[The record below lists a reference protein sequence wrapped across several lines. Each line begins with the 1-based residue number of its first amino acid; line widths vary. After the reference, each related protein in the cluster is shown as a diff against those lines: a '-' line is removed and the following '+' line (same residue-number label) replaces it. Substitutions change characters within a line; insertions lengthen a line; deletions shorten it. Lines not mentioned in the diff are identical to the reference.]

1 MKEPIVYLDN
11 RWVPLKS
18 ARISPLDH
26 GFLYGDGV
34 FETVRSYWG
43 RPFKLAEHLER
54 LVLSCRR
61 IGLSIPKPIE
71 KFPPMIDKILAR
83 NKIKEG
89 MIRIAVTRGPG
100 PVGLDPGLCP
110 VPTLLVMAFPF
121 TPPPESLYAKG
132 IALEIVKTVRNIP
145 EAIPS
150 EIKSSNFLNNILAKM
165 EAGQS
170 GADEGIFLNHKGHVA
185 EGTISNIFCVRRN
198 VLTTPSL
205 KAGILDGVTRSVVIE
220 IAEKNGIPVEETLF
234 RQKSLLAAEEC
245 FITSTGY
252 EIMPATKIRG
262 IKIGTGVPGAL
273 TEKLMALFRKEVKEA
288 LLKLCNSKRF

>member
-1 MKEPIVYLDN
+1 MKEPIVYLNN

-34 FETVRSYWG
+34 FETVRTYEG
-43 RPFKLAEHLER
+43 RPFKLAGHLER
-54 LVLSCRR
+54 LVQSCRR
-61 IGLSIPKPIE
+61 IGLSMPKSAE

-89 MIRIAVTRGPG
+89 MIRIAITRGPG
-100 PVGLDPGLCP
+100 PVGLDSALCP
-110 VPTLLVMAFPF
+110 APTLLVMAFPF
-121 TPPPESLYAKG
+121 TPPPEALYAKG
-132 IALEIVKTVRNIP
+132 IALKIVKTVRNIP

-185 EGTISNIFCVRRN
+185 EGTISNIFYVRRN
-198 VLTTPSL
+198 TLTTPSL
-205 KAGILDGVTRSVVIE
+205 KAGILDGITRSAVIE
-220 IAEKNGIPVEETLF
+220 IAKKNGIPVEEKLF
-234 RQKSLLAAEEC
+234 RPKSLLSAEEC

-252 EIMPATKIRG
+252 EIMPATKING
-262 IKIGTGVPGAL
+262 IKIGTGLPGPL
-273 TEKLMALFRKEVKEA
+273 TTKLMALFRKEVKEA
-288 LLKLCNSKRF
+288 LRISI